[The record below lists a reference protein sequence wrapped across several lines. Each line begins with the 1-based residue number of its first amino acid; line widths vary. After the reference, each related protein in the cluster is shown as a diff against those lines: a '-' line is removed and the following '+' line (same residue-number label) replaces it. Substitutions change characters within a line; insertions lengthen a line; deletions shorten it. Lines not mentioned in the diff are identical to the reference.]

1 MNIENE
7 IAEKA
12 ERAEKERKKNRRKT
26 ILEAWAPNEEALSL
40 GPTVPCFELFD
51 INDNSILPNMINI
64 LRRVFKLLLT
74 RWRSQSIKYRLRERQ
89 PITERLESISLKSRL
104 RNKIERREVIDEECQ
119 RMANTF
125 RKKLGHYEREGVE
138 ATSRLRLIEPQMA
151 KTEAELEKLKVL
163 FDSRL
168 GHGWDPVTA

>member
-1 MNIENE
+1 MLIDSLELNIENE

-51 INDNSILPNMINI
+51 VNDNSILPNMINI
-64 LRRVFKLLLT
+64 LR
-74 RWRSQSIKYRLRERQ
+74 
-89 PITERLESISLKSRL
+89 
-104 RNKIERREVIDEECQ
+104 NKVERREVIDEECQ

-138 ATSRLRLIEPQMA
+138 ATSKLRLIEPQMT
-151 KTEAELEKLKVL
+151 KNEAELEKLKVPYQEIKHQYS
-163 FDSRL
+163 FDF
-168 GHGWDPVTA
+168 